1 MPENLESLKNV
12 DVLIAGDPREF
23 RIVQGRKVNDWEEGE
38 MWRILIKDLKS
49 KVEFEVNAEILVK
62 MPEKHDDDIN
72 PKYEILIIGEDENPI
87 DNFTVWGTLE
97 MVKKLAETI
106 CKKFE
111 ELEEKNIIQVMIY
124 KTIKEV
130 E

>member
-72 PKYEILIIGEDENPI
+72 PKYEILIIDIKKSHLNCLYHQYYSIFGVKI
-87 DNFTVWGTLE
+87 FTY
-97 MVKKLAETI
+97 I
-106 CKKFE
+106 IRN
-111 ELEEKNIIQVMIY
+111 ELLF
-124 KTIKEV
+124 
-130 E
+130 